1 MIPSEIVRRK
11 GSEVKEVCMRRECL
25 PRLCCLTSIAV
36 GLIALLILPAVAR
49 AEEPMLA
56 IRQTGGESAIYAV
69 SRIDQVVFEG
79 DLLFVVGANGS
90 ESYPLASITRIEF
103 LWGFSDVTDPEDAA
117 HLLKAMRLFQ
127 NHPNPFTPSTRIGF
141 ELAQAGRVRLGIYSV
156 DGRLIRTLVDEE
168 RAAGSHEVIWDGRDA
183 EGQNVA
189 GGVYFYKLA
198 APGIAES
205 RRMILLP

>member
-1 MIPSEIVRRK
+1 
-11 GSEVKEVCMRRECL
+11 MRRVSA
-25 PRLCCLTSIAV
+25 PRLPCLIFLAAAP
-36 GLIALLILPAVAR
+36 LALLILPLVAR

-56 IRQTGGESAIYAV
+56 LRQFDGEDAIYAV
-69 SRIDQVVFEG
+69 SEIDQVVFEG
-79 DLLFVVGANGS
+79 DSLLVLRPGAS
-90 ESYPLASITRIEF
+90 EGYALASITRIEF

-127 NHPNPFTPSTRIGF
+127 NKPNPFTPVTRIGF
-141 ELAQAGRVRLGIYSV
+141 ELAQAGRVELGIYSV
-156 DGRLIRTLVDEE
+156 DGRLVRTLVDEE
-168 RAAGSHEVIWDGRDA
+168 RLAGSHEVIWDGRDA
-183 EGQNVA
+183 EGKKVA